1 MVATANADAKEVVQ
15 TQVSYLYD
23 LYRML
28 VMLFE
33 DSHNSTPTVM
43 SNIKLLFT
51 SSRNRS
57 RADLVEQSLPK
68 WAFFLSIMK
77 NYAVIGSL
85 ERRRQES

>member
-1 MVATANADAKEVVQ
+1 
-15 TQVSYLYD
+15 
-23 LYRML
+23 
-28 VMLFE
+28 MLFE

-68 WAFFLSIMK
+68 WALFLSIMK